1 MVGFIQYDNFVSGDA
16 KMKISTILNK
26 CLQIFS
32 ILVVGCIFIINF
44 FYNSTVSYDA
54 NEKILIE
61 PHFVKSMIFIIFAAI
76 IFAVFPFKKK
86 LEKIKE
92 KHFFL
97 TLTALFTLMAI
108 YLICNVDNT
117 IRADALETTNCA
129 KLFLSG
135 DKSIFAKGNYMYIY
149 PHQIGLML
157 YKALLHLFFED
168 NSISFVTNF
177 LLVLG
182 INFFTYKIS
191 DLIFANRLTNN
202 ITILLSFLFLP
213 QFFFILFAYG
223 TVPGLF
229 FTILSVYF
237 ALRFSKNLHY
247 RDLILTIISGSIA
260 VILRKNFLICIIA
273 IVIFLC
279 LDLFKKFSFKHLI
292 LMVSIIIFAIIPLKT
307 LQNYFVVES
316 KGVPSTL
323 WIAMGTDIDNNHRG
337 PGWYDGTSYSIYV
350 SEDYNSEKAAQIA
363 TQKIKDN
370 LQKMKNSPVSAA
382 KFFAKKVISQWA
394 DPVFQSVWS
403 GPLEDCNQYT
413 KTPFLKSIFT
423 GGFAE
428 NILSNAMK
436 LYMIIFWGLALMFI
450 LKYQD
455 KHYGWQLAYLIVI
468 GGFIFHVFWEAK
480 SQYVYPYFFSI
491 VPFAAFSLSQVF
503 DNLDSFKKRFLTKNG
518 VLCRFKNKATVKS
531 E

>member
-1 MVGFIQYDNFVSGDA
+1 
-16 KMKISTILNK
+16 MKISTSLSK

-32 ILVVGCIFIINF
+32 ILVVGSIFILNF

-54 NEKILIE
+54 QEKILIE
-61 PHFVKSMIFIIFAAI
+61 PHFVKSIIFVIFAAI
-76 IFAVFPFKKK
+76 IFTVFPFKKN

-92 KHFFL
+92 KHLFL
-97 TLTALFTLMAI
+97 ILTAVFTLMAI
-108 YLICNVDNT
+108 YLICNVDYS
-117 IRADALETTNCA
+117 IRADALETTNYA
-129 KLFLSG
+129 KKFLSG
-135 DKSIFAKGNYMYIY
+135 DKTVFAKGSYLYIY

-157 YKALLHLFFED
+157 YKALLHFFFED
-168 NSISFVTNF
+168 NTIIFSTNF

-223 TVPGLF
+223 TIPGLF
-229 FTILSVYF
+229 FTILSIYYT
-237 ALRFSKNLHY
+237 LKFSKNLHY

-292 LMVSIIIFAIIPLKT
+292 LIVSLVIFTIIPLKT
-307 LQNYFVVES
+307 LQSYFVNES

-323 WIAMGTDIDNNHRG
+323 WIAMGTDIDNDCHG
-337 PGWYDGTSYSIYV
+337 PGWYDGTSYSIFV
-350 SEDYNSEKAAQIA
+350 SEDYNSEKAFQIA
-363 TQKIKDN
+363 IQKIKNN
-370 LQKMKNSPVSAA
+370 LQKMKNDPASAA
-382 KFFAKKVISQWA
+382 KFFYKKIISQWT

-413 KTPFLKSIFT
+413 KTPFLKSIFN

-428 NILSNAMK
+428 DMLSNAMK
-436 LYMIIFWGLALMFI
+436 LYMIIFWGLASIFI
-450 LKYQD
+450 LKYQN
-455 KHYGWQLAYLIVI
+455 KYHGWQLVFLIVV
-468 GGFIFHVFWEAK
+468 GGFVFHIFWEAK
-480 SQYVYPYFFSI
+480 SQYIYPYFFSI

-503 DNLDSFKKRFLTKNG
+503 DNLDSLKKRFLTKNG
-518 VLCRFKNKATVKS
+518 VLCRFKNKQL
-531 E
+531 